1 MTRRLLT
8 AAACVVALL
17 SAAEALRAQ
26 TANWFTAGAGATAIR
41 LQSSFATGASSD
53 VSGIAV
59 GASGGVEFGRVAL
72 ALGYWQ
78 GGLDAA
84 PPGTQKQD
92 VMDGYAL
99 LVLRATPWLKVK
111 GGAEARSYVTAAGT
125 EHLMFWQA
133 RLRAERTIVDPSVR
147 GHIEI
152 WRALSTEV
160 NTPVTVDR
168 AQGGEVGVTLL
179 RALGPL
185 WARLAYGIDDVRLV
199 GSARRQT
206 LEALAL
212 TVGYGGR

>member
-8 AAACVVALL
+8 AALCVVALE
-17 SAAEALRAQ
+17 SGGQALGAQ
-26 TANWFTAGAGATAIR
+26 TANWLTLGGGARAIR
-41 LQSSFATGASSD
+41 LQSRFATGASSD
-53 VSGIAV
+53 VSGVAV
-59 GASGGVEFGRVAL
+59 GASSGVEFGRLAL

-92 VMDGYAL
+92 VIDGYAL
-99 LVLRATPWLKVK
+99 LALRATSWLKVK

-125 EHLMFWQA
+125 EHWLFWQA
-133 RLRAERTIVDPSVR
+133 RLRAERMIVNPSIR
-147 GHIEI
+147 GHVEI

-168 AQGGEVGVTLL
+168 AQGGEVGVTLR

-185 WARLAYGIDDVRLV
+185 WARLTYGIDDVRLV

-206 LEALAL
+206 LEALAF
-212 TVGYGGR
+212 TVGYGGK